1 MSDIFD
7 HEADAYGEMLHGL
20 NDEPSAY
27 PHPKYKINRQYGPQG
42 NRMRQRPNNPPTV
55 ADLVELKHLTP
66 TPGPWSFPMEEA
78 QPEYQQ
84 FHVEGM
90 HSETQKSWLVS
101 GTVHFDPEYYG
112 YRKFHFEKIWLPKS
126 RCEATGNCIR
136 VPQWLIKN
144 RFRDK
149 THKKDHRPQFGS
161 LIDKADALIG
171 KTVTVDFKTIDAQFG
186 DGYPR
191 FVGMR
196 RPFYDPPF

>member
-7 HEADAYGEMLHGL
+7 HEADAYGQMLDGVG
-20 NDEPSAY
+20 DDDPSAY
-27 PHPKYKINRQYGPQG
+27 HYPNYNINRMYGKFG
-42 NRMRQRPNNPPTV
+42 NPVREHENGGVTFRQ
-55 ADLVELKHLTP
+55 EFI
-66 TPGPWSFPMEEA
+66 SFPMEEA

-90 HSETQKSWLVS
+90 HCETQKSWLVS

-112 YRKFHFEKIWLPKS
+112 YRKFYFEKIWLPKS
-126 RCEATGNCIR
+126 RCEATGNSIR

-149 THKKDHRPQFGS
+149 THKKDHRQQFGA
-161 LIDKADALIG
+161 LIAKADSLVG
-171 KTVTVDFKTIDAQFG
+171 KTVIVDIKTIDAQFG

-196 RPFYDPPF
+196 NPFEEGAPF